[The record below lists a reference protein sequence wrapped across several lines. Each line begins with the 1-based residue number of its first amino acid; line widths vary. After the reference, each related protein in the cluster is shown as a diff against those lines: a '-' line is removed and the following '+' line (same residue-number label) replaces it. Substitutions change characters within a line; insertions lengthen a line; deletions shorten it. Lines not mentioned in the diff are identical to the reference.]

1 MKSDQI
7 VIPSSLQTAVIK
19 YAHEGHLGINLCK
32 RLLRNRCWFPS
43 IDSMVEAEVKDC
55 LACQANTDTT
65 HFNPIIPTSLPAHK
79 WAQVAIDFSSKTPTG
94 EYILVA
100 ICENTRYPILTL
112 ARNLTSKQAIACSL
126 KFSTNLV
133 YQSP

>member
-1 MKSDQI
+1 MQELKRFIIGEIRFNENLSQFKHVKELLSVNKDGIIMKSDQI

-65 HFNPIIPTSLPAHK
+65 HFNPNIPTSS
-79 WAQVAIDFSSKTPTG
+79 QMGSSG
-94 EYILVA
+94 D
-100 ICENTRYPILTL
+100 
-112 ARNLTSKQAIACSL
+112 
-126 KFSTNLV
+126 
-133 YQSP
+133 